1 MKLAIARVF
10 HVATWNSNH
19 FPSWRGPMKTVT
31 VLVVMLM
38 LTAVSFAK
46 RKPAVTISV
55 HAAPEKVKAAAVAQ
69 AVSEGWMIE
78 SEGQFQIVFTKPMNA
93 VGGIF
98 TASLLSPS
106 ACSGI
111 RPRYLFT
118 LLFVPIADGVNL
130 TTHKE
135 MEHADG
141 FCHPAR
147 DNWDDQNRKYAE
159 SFLGKIKSASEGAST
174 APTAPNNTA
183 VEPATTAAKTPNGR
197 QPSSTSASTEAKGAP
212 QPQHVVGEC
221 IQTTTG
227 GCQK

>member
-1 MKLAIARVF
+1 MKKVTLLA
-10 HVATWNSNH
+10 
-19 FPSWRGPMKTVT
+19 
-31 VLVVMLM
+31 VMLM
-38 LTAVSFAK
+38 LTAFSFAK
-46 RKPAVTISV
+46 RKPAMTISV
-55 HAAPEKVKAAAVAQ
+55 HAAPEAVKAAAVAQ

-78 SEGQFQIVFTKPMNA
+78 SEGQFQIVFTKPMNT

-118 LLFVPIADGVNL
+118 LLFLPVADGVNL

-159 SFLGKIKSASEGAST
+159 SFLGKIKSASEGGST
-174 APTAPNNTA
+174 APTAPNTTA
-183 VEPATTAAKTPNGR
+183 AEPATTVAQTPNASAKR
-197 QPSSTSASTEAKGAP
+197 QPSSTSTTAEAKASP
-212 QPQHVVGEC
+212 QPQHVTGEC
-221 IQTTTG
+221 IQTSTG
-227 GCQK
+227 ACQK

>member
-1 MKLAIARVF
+1 MNSAQAVRSLA
-10 HVATWNSNH
+10 
-19 FPSWRGPMKTVT
+19 MKTVT
-31 VLVVMLM
+31 LLAVMLM
-38 LTAVSFAK
+38 LTAFSFAK
-46 RKPAVTISV
+46 RKPAMTISV
-55 HAAPEKVKAAAVAQ
+55 HAAPETVKAAAVAQ

-78 SEGQFQIVFTKPMNA
+78 SEGQFQIVFTKPMNT

-98 TASLLSPS
+98 TAALLSPS

-118 LLFVPIADGVNL
+118 LLFLPVADGVNL

-159 SFLGKIKSASEGAST
+159 SFLGKIKSASEGGST
-174 APTAPNNTA
+174 APAAPN
-183 VEPATTAAKTPNGR
+183 TTAMESATPVAQSPNASAKR
-197 QPSSTSASTEAKGAP
+197 QPSTSPTAEAKPALR
-212 QPQHVVGEC
+212 PQHVTGDC
-221 IQTTTG
+221 IQTSTG
-227 GCQK
+227 ACQK